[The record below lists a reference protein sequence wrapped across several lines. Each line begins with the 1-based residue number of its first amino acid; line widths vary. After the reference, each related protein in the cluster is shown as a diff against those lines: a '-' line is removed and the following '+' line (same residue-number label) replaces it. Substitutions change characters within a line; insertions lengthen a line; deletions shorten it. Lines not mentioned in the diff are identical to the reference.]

1 MICGN
6 LIVLICTQ
14 MYFIFADLSY
24 LTLETR
30 YFNCLIVFLYLLAF
44 QAVEMLLYS
53 SKLGQI
59 FNH

>member
-1 MICGN
+1 MEISSN
-6 LIVLICTQ
+6 VYTK
-14 MYFIFADLSY
+14 MYFTFADLPC

-44 QAVEMLLYS
+44 QAVDMLLYS

-59 FNH
+59 LSHQ